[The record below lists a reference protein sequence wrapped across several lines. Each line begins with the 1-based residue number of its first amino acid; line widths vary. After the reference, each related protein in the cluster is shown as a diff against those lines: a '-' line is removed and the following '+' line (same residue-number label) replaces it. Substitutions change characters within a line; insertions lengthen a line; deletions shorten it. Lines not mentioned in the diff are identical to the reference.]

1 MSEVRLLY
9 GKIAR
14 HAHRHT
20 NHKPVKTFL
29 TLLSQIAFVS
39 RFDFS
44 NWLKA

>member
-14 HAHRHT
+14 HAQRHT

-29 TLLSQIAFVS
+29 TLLSQIPFVLLS
-39 RFDFS
+39 DFS
-44 NWLKA
+44 N